1 MSAMAGSGARW
12 LYRGLMSA
20 VVPLAVPVLS
30 LRDRMVGKRRPPWS
44 ERLMHDDPEV
54 AAGGLWIQAVSV
66 GEVEIAR
73 RLVRALRAAAPELP
87 ITVTATTATGL
98 ELARSSLPDDTP
110 VAACPLDLMGP
121 VSRFLDLV
129 RPRAVVLV
137 ETELWPEMLA
147 QAGDRGIPVA
157 VVNAR
162 LSARSTARYRRVRA
176 LLRPLLAP
184 VTRVLTRGDDDAE
197 RFLSLGV
204 AADRIT
210 AVGNIKYDL
219 EPDPRPLVWRDAVE
233 AAAGDRA
240 VVVAGSTMDGEEAM
254 VLDALDELQPRPFL
268 ILAPR
273 HPERFDAVAELAG
286 SRGLS
291 VARRTRVESGPPGPA
306 TDVFLLDTIGEL
318 SRAYAM
324 ARVAFIGGSLVP
336 TGGHNPLEPLAWGVP
351 VLTGPHVHNF
361 DEVYGLLFE
370 AGAARSVEGKDELSA
385 GFRAW
390 LGDADAA
397 MTAGSA
403 GESVVRANRGATERT
418 AAALLELVE
427 PGP

>member
-137 ETELWPEMLA
+137 ETELWPEMLG

-184 VTRVLTRGDDDAE
+184 VSRVLTRGGDDAE

-318 SRAYAM
+318 SRAYAI